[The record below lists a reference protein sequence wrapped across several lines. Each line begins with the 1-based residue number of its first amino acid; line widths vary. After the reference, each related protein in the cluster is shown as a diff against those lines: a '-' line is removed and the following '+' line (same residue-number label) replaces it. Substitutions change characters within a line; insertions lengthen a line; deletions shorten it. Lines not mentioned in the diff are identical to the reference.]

1 MENTSDERQPP
12 KFDDLY
18 RDERTVDGLPAL
30 TPWDIGGPQP
40 VVQQLVA
47 YGGVRGAVLDP
58 GTGPGHHAILFAQKG
73 YPATGIDASP
83 AAIERARHNA
93 ERAGVQVDFQV
104 GDATELD
111 GMENRFDTIVDS
123 AFYHV
128 LGEDEDTQG
137 RYAQALHRAARPAAR
152 LYMFEA
158 GRHNVN
164 GIQALGLPADNFE
177 RVLPAARWRIDY
189 LGPTTYQGHMT
200 AEGLTQM
207 LARASA
213 IPGYRERM
221 QPLQEQ
227 LRVIGPMLEN
237 HVMHWPVWTL
247 VATRQD

>member
-1 MENTSDERQPP
+1 M
-12 KFDDLY
+12 
-18 RDERTVDGLPAL
+18 
-30 TPWDIGGPQP
+30 
-40 VVQQLVA
+40 
-47 YGGVRGAVLDP
+47 
-58 GTGPGHHAILFAQKG
+58 
-73 YPATGIDASP
+73 
-83 AAIERARHNA
+83 
-93 ERAGVQVDFQV
+93 QVDFQV

-111 GMENRFDTIVDS
+111 GMKNRFDTIVDS